1 MWWAIGLLGLT
12 IIYMFLR
19 AIAVSQ
25 LQHVRPD
32 LYERLGKPTLTARIG
47 NESFTNFVLFGR
59 YRKKSFTK
67 SLMYLCL
74 VLQLIVITF
83 ISVLAVAP
91 LLYGIVKLVE
101 ML

>member
-1 MWWAIGLLGLT
+1 
-12 IIYMFLR
+12 
-19 AIAVSQ
+19 
-25 LQHVRPD
+25 
-32 LYERLGKPTLTARIG
+32 
-47 NESFTNFVLFGR
+47 
-59 YRKKSFTK
+59 
-67 SLMYLCL
+67 MYLCL